1 MHGTTVVVP
10 VLMKHRQTHRTTI
23 RKMSSREETEKK
35 HRQTHRTQT
44 HRTTT
49 IRKMSLR
56 EEHSKEHSKDVIA
69 AKQEQ

>member
-44 HRTTT
+44 HRTT